1 MTTHVMVDIETLDTA
16 PTSIILSVGAVRFD
30 PYSNVPPTYKTLWRP
45 SVDDQSDR
53 TYSES
58 TMEFWAKQD
67 EHIQKSTFT
76 DDNRIPVQ
84 DFFKQFNKYLVG
96 ADKIWCQGPQFDMV
110 IIEDL
115 YAEHKHHK
123 GWAFWQIMDC
133 RTIFNMMPR
142 DPRKDIQQDLH
153 SADDDAYWQAVSV
166 QKTYAHFNV
175 QPR

>member
-1 MTTHVMVDIETLDTA
+1 MIDIETLDTA
-16 PTSIILSVGAVRFD
+16 PTSVVLSVGAVLFD
-30 PYSNVPPTYKTLWRP
+30 PYTSVEPHHKMLWRP
-45 SVDDQSDR
+45 SVEEQLQAGRTTSD
-53 TYSES
+53 S
-58 TMEFWAKQD
+58 TLEWWSKQD
-67 EHIQKSTFT
+67 AAIRDRTFT
-76 DDNRIPVQ
+76 DEGRISVN
-84 DFFKQFNKYLVG
+84 DFFKQLNKYLVG

-115 YAEHKHHK
+115 YTDYNHHK
-123 GWAFWQIMDC
+123 GWAYWQVMDC

-166 QKTYAHFNV
+166 QKTYKHFEV